1 MPSPKKNTFIHP
13 KLLLKAPEVEKVGKD
28 ALELCVQVIDLGLGT
43 LRISSTGGLNEY
55 TTEEKMVLG
64 RRSGFLLGFG
74 NFSGENS
81 LLNFGGG

>member
-55 TTEEKMVLG
+55 TTEVKQFAPEKMVLG

-74 NFSGENS
+74 NFSGANC
-81 LLNFGGG
+81 